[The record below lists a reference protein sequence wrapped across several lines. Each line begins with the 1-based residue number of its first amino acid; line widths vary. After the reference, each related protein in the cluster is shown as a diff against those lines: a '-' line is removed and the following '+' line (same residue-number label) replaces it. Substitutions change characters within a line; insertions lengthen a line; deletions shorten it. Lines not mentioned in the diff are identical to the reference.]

1 MIRRPPKQRPMTNL
15 LLKAIRASGKSL
27 SFLWSETRI
36 GEYRLRQFVKG
47 KGTLTLTTADRL
59 VKALNLKVT
68 ASVKAPHK

>member
-1 MIRRPPKQRPMTNL
+1 MTKL

-36 GEYRLRQFVKG
+36 SDYRLRRFVKG
-47 KGTLTLTTADRL
+47 KGTLRLTSADRL

-68 ASVKAPHK
+68 ARVKAPHK